1 MGPLGQ
7 RGSGSP
13 RTHFP
18 SSKLRPRRGRG
29 RGGRRQQSRAV
40 GPGGGGGR
48 RRPEGPGGGGEVPR
62 RAPRKPWWAAELRA
76 GGRGRVG
83 ARRRRRRAADTL
95 FQLGPCVACA
105 SCCRSRGRELSTD
118 QPLTLTASAGRR
130 PRRGC
135 AQEQLRNAPSAHSP
149 ADRLGLGLIA
159 PRRGA
164 RLGRARRRCTAARWL
179 RGSPS
184 PV

>member
-1 MGPLGQ
+1 M
-7 RGSGSP
+7 
-13 RTHFP
+13 RT
-18 SSKLRPRRGRG
+18 
-29 RGGRRQQSRAV
+29 
-40 GPGGGGGR
+40 
-48 RRPEGPGGGGEVPR
+48 
-62 RAPRKPWWAAELRA
+62 

-83 ARRRRRRAADTL
+83 ARRSRRRAADTL

-105 SCCRSRGRELSTD
+105 SCSRSRRRELSTD
-118 QPLTLTASAGRR
+118 EPLTLTASAGRR

-164 RLGRARRRCTAARWL
+164 RLGRARRRCTAARLAPWL
-179 RGSPS
+179 PLSGVVQKASYLRPKNLPRLLSMPSEAARARRSRAPAFRVFGPPARERPAGRGSGEEQWAPL
-184 PV
+184 PGKAGG